1 MPISRAARKGVRRVR
16 RRRRNMM
23 RACCVHQPSQ
33 TTETLTT
40 CQSPDLLQLLSADTL
55 GSIIDWEEAVRHGH
69 KIM

>member
-1 MPISRAARKGVRRVR
+1 MPISRAARKGVRRRRRR

-55 GSIIDWEEAVRHGH
+55 GSIIHCTGRRQ
-69 KIM
+69 